1 MMRQISD
8 PFEESESDSSEVLF
22 QSPYGEVPK
31 SILYRVVPFLLLASG
46 VIWFT
51 SAKGAALICP
61 GIWLL
66 CGLHLAMHIYRRL
79 HPQRIVITTDGLLLP
94 KGRFTAEEVRIRWD
108 DLTATLFAGRIK
120 HQPLYEVTCID
131 CQRGTKVPIASTR
144 FQNFDDFASFA
155 NIVGK
160 HVGEIGP

>member
-1 MMRQISD
+1 MFDPHPEFD
-8 PFEESESDSSEVLF
+8 PFSEVLF
-22 QSPYGEVPK
+22 QSSYGDVPK
-31 SILYRVVPFLLLASG
+31 LVLYRWVPFLLLASG
-46 VIWFT
+46 VIWFNYGIIMR
-51 SAKGAALICP
+51 SVVCP

-66 CGLHLAMHIYRRL
+66 CGGLLARHVYSRL

-94 KGRFTAEEVRIRWD
+94 KGRFTTEEAHIRWD
-108 DLTATLFAGRIK
+108 DLTVTLFASSLIYI
-120 HQPLYEVTCID
+120 LTCVD

-144 FQNFDDFASFA
+144 FRNFDDFASFS